1 MSNKNKTVKVGLI
14 GYGMAGRVF
23 HAPIISC
30 VPGLELL
37 KIRETKADNIADA
50 KSRYP
55 NAEIVDNST
64 SIFEDKN
71 IDLVVIAT
79 PNTTHYDLAKESL
92 KAGKHVVVD
101 KPFTIT
107 TQDAD
112 DLIELAKSN
121 NKIISIFHNRRW
133 DSDFLT
139 IKKII
144 ESRVLG
150 NLVEVEI
157 HFDRFRNFIEKDAW
171 READLPGSG
180 ILYDLGSHLIDQS
193 QVLFGLPGEVTADIR
208 IQRPGGKSADN
219 FELILHY
226 RNLKVTLKAGML
238 VKEPGP
244 HYMLYGDMGSFIKY
258 GLDVQEEALKQGLTP
273 LTGENWGQEPES
285 IWGNLNIEKGGQ
297 SIIRE
302 VESEKGVY
310 RAFYYNIYSAIVNGE
325 ELMVKPEE
333 ARNVIKTIELAIKSN
348 QEKQTLEY
356 I

>member
-1 MSNKNKTVKVGLI
+1 MSNINKTVNVGLI

-50 KSRYP
+50 NSRYIT
-55 NAEIVDNST
+55 AEIVDDSAR
-64 SIFEDKN
+64 IIEDNN

-79 PNTTHYDLAKESL
+79 PNTSHYDLAKESL
-92 KAGKHVVVD
+92 EAAKHVVVD

-107 TQDAD
+107 TEDAD
-112 DLIELAKSN
+112 NLIELAKSK
-121 NKIISIFHNRRW
+121 NKIISVFHNRRW

-139 IKKII
+139 VKKII

-157 HFDRFRNFIEKDAW
+157 HFDRFRNFIEEDAW
-171 READLPGSG
+171 REKDLPGSG

-193 QVLFGLPGEVTADIR
+193 QVLFGLPGEITADIR
-208 IQRPGGKSADN
+208 IQRTGGKSVDN

-244 HYMLYGDMGSFIKY
+244 RYMLYGDRGSFIKY

-273 LTGENWGQEPES
+273 LTVENWGQEPES
-285 IWGNLNIEKGGQ
+285 IRGNLNIEKDGQ

-310 RAFYYNIYSAIVNGE
+310 RAFYYNIYSAIVNGD
-325 ELMVKPEE
+325 ELIVKPEE
-333 ARNVIKTIELAIKSN
+333 ARNAIKTIELAIQSN
-348 QEKQTLEY
+348 LEKRTLEY

>member
-1 MSNKNKTVKVGLI
+1 MSDNNKTINVGLI

-30 VPGLELL
+30 VPGLKLE

-50 KSRYP
+50 KARYP
-55 NAEIVDNST
+55 NTEIVAKST
-64 SIFEDKN
+64 QIFEDNN

-79 PNTTHYDLAKESL
+79 PNTSHYNLAKE
-92 KAGKHVVVD
+92 AINTGKHVVVD

-107 TQDAD
+107 TKDAD
-112 DLIELAKSN
+112 HLIELAAIKS
-121 NKIISIFHNRRW
+121 KIISVFHNRRW

-139 IKKII
+139 VKKII

-157 HFDRFRNFIEKDAW
+157 HFDRFRNFIKENSW
-171 READLPGSG
+171 REEDLQGSG

-193 QVLFGLPGEVTADIR
+193 QVLFGLPQEVTADIR
-208 IQRPGGKSADN
+208 IQRQGGKSVDN

-226 RNLKVTLKAGML
+226 PNLKVTLKAGML

-258 GLDVQEEALKQGLTP
+258 GLDVQEEALKNGLTP
-273 LTGENWGQEPES
+273 LNMENWGKEPES
-285 IWGNLNIEKGGQ
+285 LWGKLNIEKKGQ
-297 SIIRE
+297 SIIRD
-302 VESEKGVY
+302 VESEQGVY
-310 RAFYYNIYSAIVNGE
+310 QTFYSNICNAIANGE
-325 ELMVKPEE
+325 EIIVKAQE
-333 ARNVIKTIELAIKSN
+333 ARNTIRIIELAIQSS
-348 QEKQTLEY
+348 QEKRTIQY
-356 I
+356 S

>member
-1 MSNKNKTVKVGLI
+1 MNDLKNNIKVGLI
-14 GYGMAGRVF
+14 GYGMAGGVF

-37 KIRETKADNIADA
+37 KIRETKEDNIVDA

-55 NAEIVDNST
+55 TVEIVDNSIQ
-64 SIFEDKN
+64 IFEDSS

-79 PNTTHYDLAKESL
+79 PNTSHYNLAKEVINT
-92 KAGKHVVVD
+92 GKHVVVD

-107 TQDAD
+107 TKEAD
-112 DLIELAKSN
+112 HLIELAAIK
-121 NKIISIFHNRRW
+121 NKIISVFHNRRW

-139 IKKII
+139 VKKII

-157 HFDRFRNFIEKDAW
+157 HFDRFRNFIKENAW
-171 READLPGSG
+171 REEDLPGSG

-193 QVLFGLPGEVTADIR
+193 QVLFGLPEEVTADIR
-208 IQRPGGKSADN
+208 IQRPGGKSVDN

-226 RNLKVTLKAGML
+226 PNLKVTLKAGML

-244 HYMLYGDMGSFIKY
+244 HYILYGDMGSFVKY
-258 GLDVQEEALKQGLTP
+258 GLDVQEEALKNGLIP
-273 LTGENWGQEPES
+273 LNMKDWGKEPES
-285 IWGNLNIEKGGQ
+285 LWGKLNIEKKGQ

-302 VESEKGVY
+302 VESERGVY
-310 RAFYYNIYSAIVNGE
+310 QAFYSNICNAIANGE
-325 ELMVKPEE
+325 EIIVKAEQ
-333 ARNVIKTIELAIKSN
+333 ARNTIRIIELAIQSSK
-348 QEKQTLEY
+348 EKRTIQY
-356 I
+356 S